1 MIEKKSLVV
10 KYNSIVVGYLSYVGE
25 SIAFQYDEEWTSKG
39 FSISPFSLPLSN
51 EIYMNKKNTFDGLYG
66 VFNDSL
72 PDGWGY
78 LLMARRLAK
87 ENIDYERLDPL
98 TKLSLV
104 GRNGLGALTYEPTQ
118 SFKEECE
125 FDLDFLSEEANKI
138 LNSEENSC
146 GLDALFL
153 LGGSSGG
160 SRPKAHVMYDNEEWI
175 VKFPCRFDPREIGKK
190 EYEVNLLAKKCG
202 INVNECKLFP
212 SKTYKGYF
220 GAKRF
225 DRKNGK
231 KLHMI
236 SFSSLLEVPHTIPN
250 LDYSVLFQT
259 IIKLRGG
266 EEEIKEAYRRMC
278 FNVLIGNKD
287 DHGKNFAFLYSEE
300 KQNYVLTPAYDLTIT
315 PDAYEHQMTVLGEGK
330 PSKQDLVDIGKR
342 FNISQKECE
351 SIISIIEEVIG
362 NKKSFSNNPNC

>member
-1 MIEKKSLVV
+1 MIEKKSVVV
-10 KYNSIVVGYLSYVGE
+10 KYNSIVVGYLSYIGE
-25 SIAFQYDEEWTSKG
+25 SIAFQYDEEWINKG

-51 EIYMNKKNTFDGLYG
+51 GVYINDKKTFDGLYG

-98 TKLSLV
+98 TKLSLI
-104 GRNGLGALTYEPTQ
+104 GENGLGALTYEPSQ
-118 SFKEECE
+118 AFKEECE
-125 FDLDFLSEEANKI
+125 CDLDYLSEEANKI
-138 LNSEENSC
+138 LNSEENSN

-160 SRPKAHVMYDNEEWI
+160 SHPKAHVTHNGEEWI

-190 EYEVNLLAKKCG
+190 EYEVNLLAKRCG
-202 INVNECKLFP
+202 INANECELFP
-212 SKTYKGYF
+212 SKTCKGYF

-231 KLHMI
+231 RIHMI

-259 IIKLRGG
+259 IIKLCGY
-266 EEEIKEAYRRMC
+266 EEEIKEAYKRMC

-300 KQNYVLTPAYDLTIT
+300 KKKYVLTPAYDLTVT
-315 PDAYEHQMTVLGEGK
+315 PNAYEHQMTVLGEGK
-330 PSKQDLVDIGKR
+330 PSKQDLIAIGKR
-342 FNISQKECE
+342 FNISNNECE
-351 SIISIIEEVIG
+351 LIISTIEEAIG
-362 NKKSFSNNPNC
+362 KRAY